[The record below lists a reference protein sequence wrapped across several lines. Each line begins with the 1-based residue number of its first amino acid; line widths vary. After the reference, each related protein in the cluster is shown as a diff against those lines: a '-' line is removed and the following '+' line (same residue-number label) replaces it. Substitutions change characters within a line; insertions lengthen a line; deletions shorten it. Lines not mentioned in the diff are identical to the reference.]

1 MANNMQ
7 YKRQPR
13 NIFELKDVDEL
24 SCEVECYHTGLA
36 DLRISVS
43 KETSIDIPVEHP
55 IELIFSAPYFFDG
68 PLGWKGADFRLASE
82 EEKREL
88 CNKLGWLGTLP
99 DNSPD
104 GVLQLIELFI
114 VQNAN
119 YRVRILARDAYRVN
133 T

>member
-24 SCEVECYHTGLA
+24 SCEVESYHTGLA

-43 KETSIDIPVEHP
+43 KETSIDIQVEHP

-68 PLGWKGADFRLASE
+68 PLGWKGADFRLAPES
-82 EEKREL
+82 EKREL
-88 CNKLGWLGTLP
+88 CDKLGWFKNLP
-99 DNSPD
+99 DAAPD

-114 VQNAN
+114 VQNTN
-119 YRVRILARDAYRVN
+119 YKVRILARDAYRVDK
-133 T
+133 